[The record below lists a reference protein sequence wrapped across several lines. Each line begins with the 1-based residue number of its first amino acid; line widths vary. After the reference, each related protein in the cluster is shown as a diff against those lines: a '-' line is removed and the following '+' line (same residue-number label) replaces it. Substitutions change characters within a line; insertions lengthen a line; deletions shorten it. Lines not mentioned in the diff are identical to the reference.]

1 MSNLKLGGVTCHAAH
16 GPQPSLQS
24 RTAMRGFSS
33 LIGWLPWRSSS
44 QLLILLWW
52 QTLAFVVASIAT
64 MLYLLA
70 WAGSRLLD
78 KWLPAV
84 PGMRCM
90 QNTSH
95 TWHALQLRCH
105 QLLSWPFILLWGG
118 NGPEQANVGMAH
130 RCRQAKH
137 ATWTAAVVDM
147 AMGAVAGVLVVRHQS
162 WITHFVQRM
171 VRMLTNDILRTGC
184 IWLMGVP
191 AGFKL
196 NDELAARLGTLS
208 LHVIQ
213 TWATVG
219 VLVRPALRICLPV
232 LGLLAMLLGITVPA
246 AILVDTIL
254 LGTIHIAIL
263 HQATASLYA
272 NQLRALAALWRL
284 FRGSKRNPLRGRQDT
299 YDCSVEQLVAGS
311 LMFTPLLLLLPTTSV
326 FYTFFTLIYSVLSI
340 IRLCLQYLILILQSF
355 PYSQVVLWLFQPQMF
370 PSGIWFQVVCMDHDV
385 QMSSSFQ
392 SLPTKNGHRYHNTRR
407 NCGLQETVASESSSY
422 MNGVSEEGVLVTQ
435 AVCGKAQATTTLA
448 SRLGVER
455 ASLGEL
461 LAPFVEQLKGVCPL
475 SSAVA
480 LMYKLVSG
488 GRIPGALEL
497 EMGEKLPYTLLSIPM
512 FWRLCYE
519 AVIMT
524 LHNQ

>member
-1 MSNLKLGGVTCHAAH
+1 
-16 GPQPSLQS
+16 
-24 RTAMRGFSS
+24 
-33 LIGWLPWRSSS
+33 
-44 QLLILLWW
+44 
-52 QTLAFVVASIAT
+52 VVD
-64 MLYLLA
+64 
-70 WAGSRLLD
+70 R
-78 KWLPAV
+78 
-84 PGMRCM
+84 
-90 QNTSH
+90 
-95 TWHALQLRCH
+95 
-105 QLLSWPFILLWGG
+105 
-118 NGPEQANVGMAH
+118 PEQANVGMAH

-284 FRGSKRNPLRGRQDT
+284 FRFVSGADSF
-299 YDCSVEQLVAGS
+299 CS
-311 LMFTPLLLLLPTTSV
+311 
-326 FYTFFTLIYSVLSI
+326 LSE
-340 IRLCLQYLILILQSF
+340 CY
-355 PYSQVVLWLFQPQMF
+355 
-370 PSGIWFQVVCMDHDV
+370 
-385 QMSSSFQ
+385 
-392 SLPTKNGHRYHNTRR
+392 
-407 NCGLQETVASESSSY
+407 
-422 MNGVSEEGVLVTQ
+422 
-435 AVCGKAQATTTLA
+435 
-448 SRLGVER
+448 
-455 ASLGEL
+455 EL
-461 LAPFVEQLKGVCPL
+461 LGFHRLRNWQISAGVVFFNGIL
-475 SSAVA
+475 R
-480 LMYKLVSG
+480 YG
-488 GRIPGALEL
+488 
-497 EMGEKLPYTLLSIPM
+497 
-512 FWRLCYE
+512 
-519 AVIMT
+519 
-524 LHNQ
+524 N